1 MNETTYTPGRY
12 MARIKDYGW
21 CEASTGTP
29 QFFIQLKILSKY
41 DDASGAL
48 IECPQLE
55 RTFYRAISL
64 KDEKTRQTCGNM
76 LKGDLSA
83 IGVQVE
89 DEAQLDP
96 QHPQAI
102 NLFDK
107 EIDVFMTLESYQGSP
122 RERWHLRSAE
132 RQKLTLTDLRSR
144 LGGQLFK
151 AGNST
156 PPPAVPPQVDDTPY

>member
-12 MARIKDYGW
+12 KARIKDYGW

-29 QFFIQLKILSKY
+29 QFFIQLEILNRY
-41 DDASGAL
+41 DRDGGL
-48 IECPQLE
+48 VECPRFE

-64 KDEKTRQTCGNM
+64 KDEKAQQTCIHM

-102 NLFDK
+102 NLFGR
-107 EIDVFMTLESYQGSP
+107 EIDVHMTLESYEGRP
-122 RERWHLRSAE
+122 RERWNVRSAE
-132 RQKLTLTDLRSR
+132 RKMSLADLRSR
-144 LGGQLFK
+144 TGGNLFRK
-151 AGNST
+151 GNNG
-156 PPPAVPPQVDDTPY
+156 PPPASPPPVDDTPY